1 MNGTIKVQVAG
12 NAVVVV
18 TMCTY
23 SESGDVV
30 MTDANGTE
38 LGRASV
44 VKNETSDG
52 TTASFR
58 YTGVATTLTLT
69 MTNKAYIHK
78 VVVYNV
84 LNFVEKDE
92 TTGYY
97 MVPAG
102 DAAAFILAIT
112 EANSKGNAKIFLPN
126 GLYDLGETVLT
137 AISGNNISI
146 IGESMEGTIIKNA
159 PDVKMESINNT
170 ATLHIIK
177 NVEGTYLQ
185 DLTLQN
191 ALDYYKND
199 NGRAVCLWDQGTKTV
214 CKNVRM
220 LSYQDTYYS
229 NLQGAVKYM
238 EDCEIH
244 GTVDFICGDGSV
256 YFKNNLLFCEKR
268 KAAGGGEDCIT
279 ANNGIETDKGYVF
292 ESCVIKSECPT
303 VSLGRAWNNTPKCA
317 YLNTTVDFSA
327 GEFSFNK
334 EGAITRWTHK
344 LMNANSNAWP
354 IFAEYNTRDTEGA
367 LLTPASNVVTFVD
380 PGNASLTKEAE
391 TVLTAEQTADYSIE
405 NTLGAW
411 AADAQAAAKQV
422 VGPAS
427 VTLTGTNLTWDA
439 IGGVEAYL
447 VEKKTA
453 DGVVFVAITTATTI
467 VVEDAEAE
475 YIVRAANSRGGFGQ
489 AKDISLGVEEVK
501 SENTLGAEK
510 RIVNG
515 QLMIIKD
522 GKIYNTMGVMIR

>member
-1 MNGTIKVQVAG
+1 
-12 NAVVVV
+12 
-18 TMCTY
+18 
-23 SESGDVV
+23 
-30 MTDANGTE
+30 
-38 LGRASV
+38 
-44 VKNETSDG
+44 
-52 TTASFR
+52 
-58 YTGVATTLTLT
+58 
-69 MTNKAYIHK
+69 
-78 VVVYNV
+78 
-84 LNFVEKDE
+84 
-92 TTGYY
+92 
-97 MVPAG
+97 
-102 DAAAFILAIT
+102 
-112 EANSKGNAKIFLPN
+112 
-126 GLYDLGETVLT
+126 
-137 AISGNNISI
+137 
-146 IGESMEGTIIKNA
+146 
-159 PDVKMESINNT
+159 
-170 ATLHIIK
+170 
-177 NVEGTYLQ
+177 
-185 DLTLQN
+185 
-191 ALDYYKND
+191 
-199 NGRAVCLWDQGTKTV
+199 
-214 CKNVRM
+214 M